1 MNVDSFNL
9 LSVDMNMLIWNW
21 RGALNPNFISLV
33 SNLIRKHY
41 PTILVVIETKVSG
54 DRANSIVDRLPMD
67 GAILEADQ

>member
-1 MNVDSFNL
+1 
-9 LSVDMNMLIWNW
+9 MLIWNW